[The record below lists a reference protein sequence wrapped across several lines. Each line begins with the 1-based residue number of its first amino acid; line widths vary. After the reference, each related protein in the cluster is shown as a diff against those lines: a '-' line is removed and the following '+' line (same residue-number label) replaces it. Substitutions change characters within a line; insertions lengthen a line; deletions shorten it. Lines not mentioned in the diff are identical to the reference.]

1 MKTHIPT
8 TTLAHLASRRGATMV
23 EYGIL
28 LALILV
34 IAGTAFKEIGAK
46 VNTAATSTTGK
57 FN

>member
-1 MKTHIPT
+1 MSTTHSKNL
-8 TTLAHLASRRGATMV
+8 LAPLASRRGATMV

-34 IAGTAFKEIGAK
+34 IAGTAFREIGTK
-46 VNTAATSTTGK
+46 VNTAATSTSGK